1 MANPQGRL
9 RGALRQERARQ
20 YPRVAEQLILL
31 QEEVDTAGNRCKN
44 GHDTRRDAA
53 DVADNLRHA
62 VRNRLDNRAKQVA
75 HAGIQVLHRRNR
87 KAQIHAR
94 RFRVKFLE
102 HIQQILRIA
111 VEILVEHDNAAD
123 HLRNNQHHQQRND
136 CQADNVRQQNGE
148 SAALFASAEEVL
160 HRCFNNWVKAV
171 GNHHTARERRK
182 DAQNAVHTVQEGLR
196 VEQRHV
202 KRNRN
207 QRNSKVIEVALR
219 LSAQPLVLVHQKS
232 PRSLP
237 IIIVQKRPA
246 VNRFDSFLT
255 FFSFF
260 GREKGRIPANAP
272 FSDNF

>member
-1 MANPQGRL
+1 M
-9 RGALRQERARQ
+9 
-20 YPRVAEQLILL
+20 
-31 QEEVDTAGNRCKN
+31 
-44 GHDTRRDAA
+44 
-53 DVADNLRHA
+53 RHA

-75 HAGIQVLHRRNR
+75 HAGVQVLHRRNR

-94 RFRVKFLE
+94 RFRVKFLK

-111 VEILVEHDNAAD
+111 VEILVKHDNAAN
-123 HLRNNQHHQQRND
+123 HLRNNQHHQQHND
-136 CQADNVRQQNGE
+136 CQADNVCQQDGE

-160 HRCFNNWVKAV
+160 HRRFNNWVKAV

-207 QRNSKVIEVALR
+207 QRNPQVIEVALR

-246 VNRFDSFLT
+246 VNRFDSF
-255 FFSFF
+255 
-260 GREKGRIPANAP
+260 
-272 FSDNF
+272 